1 MWSGTE
7 DGGHAWRWRWRNKGA
22 RVQLGGWMDDWMRG
36 GVKRVTA
43 MVQQT
48 KWQMEMDG
56 EEGHCYTL
64 AFELKPSRVRRHW
77 RVRPSATRACACTHP
92 FPEAMDGEVVGARFP
107 FHRIS

>member
-1 MWSGTE
+1 MWWGTE
-7 DGGHAWRWRWRNKGA
+7 DGGHAWAHGSGANKGA

-64 AFELKPSRVRRHW
+64 AL
-77 RVRPSATRACACTHP
+77 
-92 FPEAMDGEVVGARFP
+92 
-107 FHRIS
+107 